1 MRWQATLDES
11 IVIDDKGLRSLLKK
25 KNDPGAFAEA
35 LCLRFEKEIKRQL
48 DAGIPLMVEFKPS
61 HDEHLTDPKSKK
73 LYGMTGGM

>member
-25 KNDPGAFAEA
+25 ENDPGAFAEA
-35 LCLRFEKEIKRQL
+35 LCLPFEEEIKRQL

-61 HDEHLTDPKSKK
+61 IPLHDGHPKSKK